1 MARAMKGLSMRLDSI
16 DAEFSGLLAPATR
29 EPANQSTW
37 TLSQPLR

>member
-1 MARAMKGLSMRLDSI
+1 MEWLYRCVLAND
-16 DAEFSGLLAPATR
+16 LLAAATR